1 MQRRHTLDGH
11 PQVHVGGFSL
21 LELMV
26 ALALGLLLSVGILS
40 LFQGTSH
47 TNKVQNGLARLQENG
62 RFAVTRMQNDL
73 RMAGGQYCS
82 NMSGAAAMGTVVPV
96 LPGRAP
102 QVFAP
107 MLLMPDPQPGDGGAG
122 LAELNS
128 IVDGYANVAAATA
141 NYALSP
147 RFFVQGYACSVDEA
161 ACAASL
167 PTDIPGAGLA
177 AGARLPSSD
186 VLTVRYQTGSGWAL
200 YQPLPGEPAGLNCM
214 HAGGTPIGKGDS
226 LVDGDTLQLRVQTGD
241 DDIATLEPG
250 MALISDCVSSSIVP
264 IQSVAGDVL
273 TIGQAPGTGSGILP
287 GAFGMVC
294 APAGTR
300 DARLFDF
307 SNDFLTVTYYIG
319 LREDE
324 NPDARANSGA
334 GRLIPVLI
342 RRENGVDQELVR
354 GVDEMR
360 LRYGIQDSGGATRF
374 LTADEVDTGA
384 AGTIACPAPP
394 EGMTLEPGC
403 LWRTVRVIEA
413 RLLVNTVDEVFG
425 LDASGREYTF
435 DGTDFTT
442 TDASL
447 LPSGLAAGSMPR
459 REFIAYASNRNYNF

>member
-1 MQRRHTLDGH
+1 MPRRHALIGRSQPD
-11 PQVHVGGFSL
+11 VGGFSL

-40 LFQGTSH
+40 LFQGTSR

-73 RMAGGQYCS
+73 RMVGGQYCS
-82 NMSGAAAMGTVVPV
+82 NMSGAAALGTVIPV

-102 QVFAP
+102 AVFAP
-107 MLLMPDPQPGDGGAG
+107 SLLMPDPQPGDGGAG
-122 LAELNS
+122 LANLNS
-128 IVDGYANVAAATA
+128 VVDGYASEAAATA
-141 NYALSP
+141 GYALSP
-147 RFFVQGYACSVDEA
+147 RFFVQGYACSEDEA

-167 PTDIPGAGLA
+167 PTDIPAAGLSD
-177 AGARLPSSD
+177 GARLPNSD

-200 YQPLPGEPAGLNCM
+200 YQPQTGELPGLNCM
-214 HAGGTPIGKGDS
+214 HAGGVPIGKGDN
-226 LVDGDTLQLRVQTGD
+226 LVDGDTLQLRVQPGD
-241 DDIATLEPG
+241 DDVSTLEPG
-250 MALISDCVSSSIVP
+250 MALVSDCVSSSIIP

-287 GAFGMVC
+287 GAFGMLC

-307 SNDFLTVTYYIG
+307 SNDFLSVTYYIG
-319 LREDE
+319 LRVDE
-324 NPDARANSGA
+324 NPDARANSAA

-354 GVDEMR
+354 GVDEMIF
-360 LRYGIQDSGGATRF
+360 RYGIQDSTGATRF
-374 LTADEVDTGA
+374 LTADEVDSRA
-384 AGTIACPAPP
+384 AGTITCPAPP

-413 RLLVNTVDEVFG
+413 RLLVNTVDEVFN
-425 LDASGREYTF
+425 LDPISREYVF
-435 DGTDFTT
+435 DGATVTT
-442 TDASL
+442 TDTSL

-459 REFIAYASNRNYNF
+459 REFIAYTSNRNYNF